1 MIAVMKD
8 SEVAWPKIRMYE
20 MIVCNTGQG
29 HIINLWTPVSLVSAP
44 TLPESCVY
52 FQWMLTVSSI
62 FSLAVVLLDFVRC
75 FEAAK
80 AALRA
85 TLTHSLYRS
94 APSLLLPNS
103 ARRSS
108 SC

>member
-1 MIAVMKD
+1 
-8 SEVAWPKIRMYE
+8 MYE

-29 HIINLWTPVSLVSAP
+29 HINNLWTPVSLVSAP

-62 FSLAVVLLDFVRC
+62 FSLAVVLLDFVRY

-85 TLTHSLYRS
+85 TLTHSLLGRLHHS
-94 APSLLLPNS
+94 CCRTAPGDHRHADV
-103 ARRSS
+103 ARKLDRGPL
-108 SC
+108 